1 MSQDLIFNFESRDEN
16 DTKSVVNFYIGTSDD
31 NLSDTGSE
39 WTDIVSK
46 SANESTDDELAD
58 DESTD
63 DESTDVSRRC
73 CCGGPVSSID
83 NSLTGNEPANDIQN
97 NIISKPDNELSR
109 DESTD
114 DKSTD
119 NDSTDVDSDIISNW
133 PVAFNNDNQTTKKN
147 IVKTITKTYYNVNY
161 IDGND
166 SEYEYIHESMNENKP
181 KIKQSDI
188 SKIIIKKIITK
199 NNNIENNKIISS
211 KQTTSS
217 EIEFYYN

>member
-1 MSQDLIFNFESRDEN
+1 MSQDLIFNFESSDEN

-46 SANESTDDELAD
+46 SANESTDDELVDDELAD
-58 DESTD
+58 DESD
-63 DESTDVSRRC
+63 GSRCC
-73 CCGGPVSSID
+73 CCGGPVSPID

-97 NIISKPDNELSR
+97 NIISKSDNKTS

-114 DKSTD
+114 NESTD
-119 NDSTDVDSDIISNW
+119 LDSDIISNW
-133 PVAFNNDNQTTKKN
+133 PVAFNNDKHNQTKN
-147 IVKTITKTYYNVNY
+147 IVKKITKTYYNLNY

-188 SKIIIKKIITK
+188 SKIIIEKIITK
-199 NNNIENNKIISS
+199 KNNIENNKIISS

-217 EIEFYYN
+217 EIKFYYN